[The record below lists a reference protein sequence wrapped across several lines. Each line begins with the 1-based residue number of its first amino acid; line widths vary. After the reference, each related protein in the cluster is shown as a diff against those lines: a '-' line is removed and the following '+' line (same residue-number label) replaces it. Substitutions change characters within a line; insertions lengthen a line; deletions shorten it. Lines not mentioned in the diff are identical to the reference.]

1 MKTFASGCLAMLTL
15 ALLLSGCQSTSGLS
29 TAERD
34 SAFSQF
40 EQSLASDQLSLA
52 ESQLAQLQQGAAGD
66 ARLDTYQRQL
76 ADAYLRRGQLALQA
90 GDLDGATQAL
100 SHARSLLP
108 QAPALT
114 TGLGGAIAQTREPEP
129 ITPSASAKQALL
141 IDPDAAS
148 SAIALPM
155 LDAKDNKRLYPLL
168 DAAAVD
174 IVNFRCAVRI
184 ELRDAKDFPWLL
196 ALLKA
201 RVAHLDPNF
210 DPLIEQALT
219 PDRVPQLLLTPGAE

>member
-1 MKTFASGCLAMLTL
+1 M
-15 ALLLSGCQSTSGLS
+15 
-29 TAERD
+29 
-34 SAFSQF
+34 
-40 EQSLASDQLSLA
+40 
-52 ESQLAQLQQGAAGD
+52 
-66 ARLDTYQRQL
+66 
-76 ADAYLRRGQLALQA
+76 
-90 GDLDGATQAL
+90 
-100 SHARSLLP
+100 
-108 QAPALT
+108 
-114 TGLGGAIAQTREPEP
+114 
-129 ITPSASAKQALL
+129 